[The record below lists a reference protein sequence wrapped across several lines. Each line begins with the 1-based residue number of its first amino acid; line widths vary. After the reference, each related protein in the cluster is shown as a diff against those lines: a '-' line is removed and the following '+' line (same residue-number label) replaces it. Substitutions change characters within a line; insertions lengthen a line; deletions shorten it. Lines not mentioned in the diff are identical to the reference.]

1 MENLDPAMVRPDSQ
15 NVTRLPDTQPKL
27 ARKMDCKVQ
36 YYMPML
42 NMAALELDKPVKNSR
57 EMQQVLEKLNGT
69 PGVIMADVNRVV
81 QMD

>member
-1 MENLDPAMVRPDSQ
+1 MEKLDPAMVRPDSQ
-15 NVTRLPDTQPKL
+15 NVTRLPDTRPKL

-81 QMD
+81 QLD

>member
-1 MENLDPAMVRPDSQ
+1 MENLDPAMVRLDSQ
-15 NVTRLPDTQPKL
+15 NVTRLPDTRPKL

-57 EMQQVLEKLNGT
+57 EMQQVLDKLNGT

-81 QMD
+81 QLD

>member
-1 MENLDPAMVRPDSQ
+1 
-15 NVTRLPDTQPKL
+15 
-27 ARKMDCKVQ
+27 MDCKVQ

-81 QMD
+81 QLD